1 MLFCNVYANI
11 HLLNT
16 KTNMQEP
23 NHEAFPGHVPE
34 QTPAEQLGLPTSV
47 VIQRTSSDTDKG
59 WVVDGF
65 RENYPHPDTGELITA
80 VKLSKYDTET
90 GITYERAVSLSDLQV
105 WNKPPEED
113 TIPREQPPMPVTPET
128 KSTGESIEVAREVGQ
143 VAVEE
148 SGVVEPVVDIQ
159 GPSDKSAVE
168 QAHFKTEP
176 ESTPDLGEKQAQ
188 AIKALQEIWGLP
200 ESQTLE
206 AGVEHATTMLD
217 EQMQKLDIASGLL
230 SQLDGVG
237 NGLQRQIAESM
248 GESRNLVTGSTRQ
261 ELERLLFGREFSTLL
276 DLTNGDQFL
285 PAPIRNKLGEFGRNL
300 RGMQQSFSAMN
311 SRGPNF
317 LDMGA
322 ADTLSR
328 QWRALPEVTRQVVL
342 ARQQV
347 EEMRTNLV
355 GYRESSE
362 VNSEKSEFRNEQVE
376 NWSKELAGEVTP
388 ERLEEIT
395 SEMQAAV
402 ALEAGMVDDPNSPSR
417 WFGDRVINNWP
428 KSNRESTHITGKE
441 PATIGSQRYVA
452 ELMADML
459 TGRYNVQAGNSPLPI
474 EVSGDEDAPVHEKV
488 DSGFHRAAAL
498 AMLYGQDWQ
507 KTAKKLGIKI
517 EKS

>member
-1 MLFCNVYANI
+1 
-11 HLLNT
+11 
-16 KTNMQEP
+16 MQEP
-23 NHEAFPGHVPE
+23 NHEAFPGQAPE
-34 QTPAEQLGLPTSV
+34 QTPAEQLGLPMSV
-47 VIQRTSSDTDKG
+47 VIRRTSGDMDEG
-59 WVVDGF
+59 WVVNDF
-65 RENYPHPDTGELITA
+65 RDVADPTTNESLTA
-80 VKLSKYDTET
+80 VLVSKHDPENNQ
-90 GITYERAVSLSDLQV
+90 ILERVVRLDDLQA
-105 WNKPPEED
+105 WNTPPEED
-113 TIPREQPPMPVTPET
+113 TIPREQLPMPVTPET

-148 SGVVEPVVDIQ
+148 LGVVEPVDIQ
-159 GPSDKSAVE
+159 ESSDQPATE
-168 QAHFKTEP
+168 QAHFKTES

-248 GESRNLVTGSTRQ
+248 GESRNLLTGSTRQ

-276 DLTNGDQFL
+276 GLTNGEQFL

-300 RGMQQSFSAMN
+300 RGMQQSFNAMN

-376 NWSKELAGEVTP
+376 NWAKELAGEVTP

-441 PATIGSQRYVA
+441 PATLGSQRYVA